1 MKTLPDEKAWNFHVL
16 LDRVV
21 LLGLQAKRLAAIVAL
36 AVVTTLVVSNTGY
49 AQSNTTGTISGKVDA
64 GVTVT
69 AVSVD
74 TGYTRS
80 ITTSSNGSF
89 VITSLPPGRYT
100 VTAEGEEAVAT
111 VDVALATTTDVSF
124 ESSDIILLEK
134 FQVSG
139 ALFNPIDFGRTESV
153 TIFNAAKLEKLPV
166 ARNTTAISLMAPGTV
181 ESDPGFPDL
190 VSFGGASVAENAYF
204 VDGFNLSDFRTGTK
218 PMQVPY
224 EAYDQ
229 FEIKTGGYSAEFG
242 RSLGGVVNATTK
254 SGTNNYKAGVN
265 VYYTPDAGYEDRP
278 DKFYTDQ
285 DGNRGEVWQIN
296 TDDERER
303 LDANVFASGP
313 IIKDK
318 LFFYGLYNVRDIQNT
333 DVISSGTRIRRQ
345 KSDDPFYLGKITAIP
360 FSGHTLDLT
369 YMKAERITINNDTD
383 YDPVARKDLGTSPS
397 TITSTLG
404 GEVKIGR
411 YVGSITDN
419 LTISAM
425 YGEGENALST
435 LSDVDTKPLVLD
447 ARSGGAQRLS
457 GSTSIVQTG
466 LDTRKAMRFDVG
478 YNFSFMGEH
487 QLRVGFD
494 REKNTSADD
503 SSYSGGVYHRYVAVT
518 PGASLSGGTVPA
530 GVTQASRDRVYS
542 VVGAFEVQSDAYYI
556 EDNWSLMD
564 DRLRLRLGARSE
576 SFTNLNKDGDVF
588 IEIKDQLAPRLGASF
603 DLFGDKKTKLY
614 VNYGRYHMPVA
625 SNTNVRLSGGELFT
639 QEYFVLTG
647 VNADGTPIKGAAIG
661 DKAFFSDGSI
671 PDKDTIVD
679 RGIKPMYQDEFIAG
693 IDHAINSELRIGAR
707 GTYRELKS
715 TMDDM
720 IVDHALTDY
729 AQNNLGIAG
738 ADFSGYYHYVLG
750 NPGSGMQTAWDFE
763 DGNGVVPVTLT
774 AAQLGYTEAVRKYA
788 AVELFFEKVWDG
800 KWSAQLSYTWSQSYG
815 NTEGWVLS
823 DNDQDDAGIT
833 LQFDTP
839 DIQRNSYGSL
849 ANDRRH
855 AFKFFGSYAL
865 TEEVLLGLNG
875 RYTSGR
881 GINKIGWYNDS
892 VTGTDYEDSYYLV
905 PRGHAGRLDWV
916 FEGDVS
922 LRYTPKWADRKLSV
936 QLDIFNVLNLQNV
949 TEVAEVS
956 QIDLSG
962 TPDATYRLPTAWQT
976 PRHIQISASYGF

>member
-1 MKTLPDEKAWNFHVL
+1 MNTLPDWKTWNSHVL
-16 LDRVV
+16 LDRVA
-21 LLGLQAKRLAAIVAL
+21 LLGIQAKRFAACAAL
-36 AVVTTLVVSNTGY
+36 ALLTTLVVSSTGF
-49 AQSNTTGTISGKVDA
+49 AQTNTTGSISGNVDA
-64 GVTVT
+64 GSMVT
-69 AVSVD
+69 AVSID
-74 TGYTRS
+74 TGYTRN
-80 ITTSSNGSF
+80 ITASANGSF
-89 VITSLPPGRYT
+89 AITSLPPGRYT
-100 VTAEGEEAVAT
+100 VTAEGEEAQAT
-111 VDVALATTTDVSF
+111 VDVALGSTSNVSF
-124 ESSDIILLEK
+124 VASDIILLEK

-139 ALFNPIDFGRTESV
+139 ASFNPIDFGRTESV
-153 TIFNAAKLEKLPV
+153 TVFNAAQLKKLPV
-166 ARNTTAISLMAPGTV
+166 ARNTTAIALMAPGTV
-181 ESDPGFPDL
+181 QSDPGFGNL

-254 SGTNNYKAGVN
+254 SGTNTYKAGAN

-278 DKFYTDQ
+278 DKFFTDQ
-285 DGNRGEVWQIN
+285 DGNPGEVWRIN
-296 TDDERER
+296 SEDEREI
-303 LDANVFASGP
+303 LDANIYASGP

-318 LFFYGLYNVRDIQNT
+318 LFFYGLYNARDIQST
-333 DVISSGTRIRRQ
+333 DIISGGTRIRRQ

-360 FSGHTLDLT
+360 FSGHTLDVT
-369 YMKAERITINNDTD
+369 YMKAERITINSDSD
-383 YDPVARKDLGTSPS
+383 YDSVARNDLGTSPS

-419 LTISAM
+419 LTVSAM

-435 LSDVDTKPLVLD
+435 LSDVDTQPLVLD
-447 ARSGGAQRLS
+447 ARSGSSQRLS

-478 YNFSFMGEH
+478 YHFSLMGEH

-494 REKNTSADD
+494 REKNTSADN
-503 SSYSGGVYHRYVAVT
+503 SAYSGGLYHRYIAVT
-518 PGASLSGGTVPA
+518 PGASLGGGTVPA
-530 GVTQASRDRVYS
+530 GVTQVVRDRVYS
-542 VVGAFEVQSDAYYI
+542 VAGAFEVQTDAYYI
-556 EDNWSLMD
+556 EDNWSLMEG
-564 DRLRLRLGARSE
+564 RLRLRLGARNE
-576 SFTNLNKDGDVF
+576 SFTNLNKDGDIF

-603 DLFGDKKTKLY
+603 DLYGDKKTKIY
-614 VNYGRYHMPVA
+614 ANYGRYHMPVA

-639 QEYFVLTG
+639 QQYFVLDS
-647 VNADGTPIKGAAIG
+647 VNADGTPSKGAAIG
-661 DKAFFSDGSI
+661 DLKFYSDGSI

-679 RGIKPMYQDEFIAG
+679 SDIKPMYQDEIILG
-693 IDHAINSELRIGAR
+693 VDHAINSELRVGAR

-720 IVDHALTDY
+720 IIDHALTDY
-729 AQNNLGIAG
+729 ARNNLGIVG
-738 ADFSGYYHYVLG
+738 ADFTDYYHYVLG
-750 NPGSGMQTAWDFE
+750 NPGAGMQTAWDFE

-774 AAQLGYTEAVRKYA
+774 AAQLGYEEAVRKYA

-800 KWSAQLSYTWSQSYG
+800 KWSAQFSYTWSQSYG

-839 DIQRNSYGSL
+839 DIQRNSNGSL

-865 TEEVLLGLNG
+865 TEELLLGVNG

-892 VTGTDYEDSYYLV
+892 VTGTGYEGNYYLV
-905 PRGHAGRLDWV
+905 PRGKAGRLDWV
-916 FEGDVS
+916 FEGDLS
-922 LRYTPKWADRKLSV
+922 FRYTPKWANNKFSV
-936 QLDIFNVLNLQNV
+936 QLDIFNVLNFQAV
-949 TEVAEVS
+949 TEVAEVAE
-956 QIDLSG
+956 IDLSG

-976 PRHIQISASYGF
+976 PRRIQISASYGF